1 MNAIRLKRKSSSKTV
16 DSLDTNFS
24 ENISLN
30 NSVFENKKKSVSFN
44 MKIDIIPVQ
53 SFKIRNRDNSFSTSL
68 ILQNLKKKKKK
79 QKENEE
85 IYVPKEQN
93 CIACSI
99 F

>member
-1 MNAIRLKRKSSSKTV
+1 
-16 DSLDTNFS
+16 
-24 ENISLN
+24 
-30 NSVFENKKKSVSFN
+30 

-68 ILQNLKKKKKK
+68 ILQNLKEVKKK

-85 IYVPKEQN
+85 IYVPKEQK